1 MPRKPSK
8 TQTREAINLMAKD
21 RYQQH
26 ANLLP
31 EDLAKQIIE
40 SATEERALAIKE
52 FDQIES
58 LIEKLQAEKK
68 LILKEAEKLM
78 AVVEKPPIVRTSL
91 RGNQREIQQKPI
103 MFKTQ
108 AQIDAEQPAK
118 AIERQ
123 INNLTQRKNHL
134 QCYLGSLRRV
144 VKIAE
149 SGRVSVLLHMTNQ
162 WRNSTIMGPVMRML
176 PEPPKTELI
185 HEKGNAVRKDL
196 ESR

>member
-8 TQTREAINLMAKD
+8 TQTREAINIMAKES
-21 RYQQH
+21 RQQH

-31 EDLAKQIIE
+31 KDLAEQIIK
-40 SATEERALAIKE
+40 AAAEERALAIKE

-58 LIEKLQAEKK
+58 LIEKLQAERNS
-68 LILKEAEKLM
+68 ILQEAKKLM
-78 AVVEKPPIVRTSL
+78 AVIEKPPIVHTSL
-91 RGNQREIQQKPI
+91 RGNRREIQQRSK
-103 MFKTQ
+103 MSKTQ
-108 AQIDAEQPAK
+108 AQIDAEQPARV
-118 AIERQ
+118 IGQR
-123 INNLTQRKNHL
+123 INNLTKRKNYL
-134 QCYLGSLRRV
+134 QGYLGSLQRV

-149 SGRVSVLLHMTNQ
+149 SGRVNVLLHMTSQ
-162 WRNSTIMGPVMRML
+162 WRNSTILGPVMRIL